1 MSERILG
8 VIRVFTL
15 DFRNLIEHLY
25 FSTDR
30 VIVVKITKVSGT
42 VFNPVDLSYL
52 GRMENREREL
62 AGFSAEELLRS
73 DKENF
78 AIPMSEII
86 EVKLRKYW
94 FLRARY
100 ITIVTHDKKYRWQ
113 ATGVPPDK
121 KVAKLEQFEAILLP
135 IFEDKLIVKK

>member
-1 MSERILG
+1 MSESILG
-8 VIRVFTL
+8 VISVFTL

-25 FSTDR
+25 FTTDR

-42 VFNPVDLSYL
+42 ALNPVDISYL
-52 GRMENREREL
+52 GRMEKREMEL
-62 AGFSAEELLRS
+62 ADFSAEDLLKS

-78 AIPMSEII
+78 TIPMSEIT
-86 EVKLRKYW
+86 EVKLRKYP

-100 ITIVTHDKKYRWQ
+100 LTIVTNKKKYRWQ
-113 ATGVPPDK
+113 VTGVPPEK
-121 KVAKLEQFEAILLP
+121 KVAKFEQFEAILLP